1 MKARGTWQWGVHSP
15 PPGTP
20 DPAQRAPAQP
30 LGPSDTPGASAAA
43 TAVHPA
49 WGSLLHL
56 GPPPRPDTP
65 VRHARCRPC
74 SEPAL
79 PSPGPPASP
88 GSAARDRA
96 TLTVNVQHHF
106 PKRRSDGL
114 MEAKPHL
121 SAPAQGVGAALRRG
135 EEGAAHRGV
144 PGARDPVWAAAV
156 RPRPPRGLA
165 GRPASGPRSRRTPRR
180 PRPRG
185 TRRDAACG
193 TDWGTHGLDA
203 GQRETPQ
210 RGTQG
215 GGAESLPARAR
226 SPSPRRLTAPRGD
239 GRRGSVGREPEATC
253 AKQARPPVPGHR
265 DAAPRRAPGRR
276 RVIKVAPT
284 PSRWWPCRPAGAH
297 GPSHSPDL
305 TDPASFPV
313 ISQTENRLPS

>member
-43 TAVHPA
+43 TAVRPA
-49 WGSLLHL
+49 RGSLLHL

-88 GSAARDRA
+88 GSAACDRA

-121 SAPAQGVGAALRRG
+121 SAPAQGVGAALGRG

-156 RPRPPRGLA
+156 RLRPPRGLA

-185 TRRDAACG
+185 TRRDTACG

-203 GQRETPQ
+203 G
-210 RGTQG
+210 
-215 GGAESLPARAR
+215 
-226 SPSPRRLTAPRGD
+226 TA
-239 GRRGSVGREPEATC
+239 
-253 AKQARPPVPGHR
+253 R
-265 DAAPRRAPGRR
+265 DASTRHPGRR
-276 RVIKVAPT
+276 RREPPRASPVPQ
-284 PSRWWPCRPAGAH
+284 PAAA
-297 GPSHSPDL
+297 HSP
-305 TDPASFPV
+305 PGGRASRVGRP
-313 ISQTENRLPS
+313 